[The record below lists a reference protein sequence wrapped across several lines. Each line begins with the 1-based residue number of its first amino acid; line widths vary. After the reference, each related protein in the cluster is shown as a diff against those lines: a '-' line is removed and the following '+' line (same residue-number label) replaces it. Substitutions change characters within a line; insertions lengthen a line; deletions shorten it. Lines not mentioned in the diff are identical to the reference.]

1 MMAAQRSGRAPL
13 RRCLLGRFGVA
24 PRLFLL
30 SFRGISS
37 VSPNAAQSLLQEQP
51 HVTVCMVGRPNV
63 GKSSL
68 FNRLQS
74 NNRNAENSRQ
84 KAIVYTA
91 AGTTRDGKSAMC
103 QLGRLKMKLH
113 DTPGLEDD
121 SLTENS
127 QVATFSFR
135 KRTATL
141 AGQAPISCED
151 IFELKLYSQGTVKSL
166 KRFGSL
172 EIWKLPKCFRIEPRS
187 EASEFVSKFYTSLSL
202 RLPSLL
208 YSQLIFCQTELGL
221 IVGIG
226 ANRDKHGSWIS
237 SDYGFK
243 LELQS
248 ANVREIAALPKDS
261 LEGPPRAGFEATPPK
276 RPRRAEEASVGMDH
290 HLASSFPDA
299 EGFQI
304 QYNGMSNSANDAAL
318 PLLEGLKAVN
328 SPPPE
333 LNTGAHSDDELLEFV
348 LESLGEYHAPLP
360 IGSTTDPL
368 NGGSGRE
375 YSGEASSGIIDGL
388 YETANETGFDQLK
401 MLSVNI
407 RTEQTD
413 HPRVELVVD
422 FQHYEVRLCEESAVW
437 REGCLQLDFSKEALD
452 PETIIFRD
460 ALKLDYVSFAS
471 FRICHKEG
479 GELVLMFDTSGYSE
493 GSAQRD
499 LLWKLK
505 NPFSPACSGEDRGS

>member
-1 MMAAQRSGRAPL
+1 MLP
-13 RRCLLGRFGVA
+13 
-24 PRLFLL
+24 
-30 SFRGISS
+30 
-37 VSPNAAQSLLQEQP
+37 
-51 HVTVCMVGRPNV
+51 
-63 GKSSL
+63 
-68 FNRLQS
+68 
-74 NNRNAENSRQ
+74 
-84 KAIVYTA
+84 
-91 AGTTRDGKSAMC
+91 AGTYNATKQNGGGVCPELPDLIDFEMVVRG
-103 QLGRLKMKLH
+103 
-113 DTPGLEDD
+113 GLEG
-121 SLTENS
+121 

-226 ANRDKHGSWIS
+226 ANRDSHGSWIS

-493 GSAQRD
+493 GLSSTTVQLR
-499 LLWKLK
+499 LHKVEQ
-505 NPFSPACSGEDRGS
+505 PRGDEA